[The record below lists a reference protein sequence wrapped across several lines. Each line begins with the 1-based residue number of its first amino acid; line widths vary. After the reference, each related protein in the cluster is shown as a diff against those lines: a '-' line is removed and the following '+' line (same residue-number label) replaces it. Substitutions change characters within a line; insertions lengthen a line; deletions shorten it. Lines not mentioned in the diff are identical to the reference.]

1 MNEMYFYDPE
11 IYHPSLTHS
20 VFVTL
25 EGSTMKLSYPK
36 NNVPRRATFEE
47 EILDV
52 AFVSHRCYD
61 VSNAKVGLCS
71 RR

>member
-25 EGSTMKLSYPK
+25 EDSSVKLSYPK
-36 NNVPRRATFEE
+36 SNIPRRATFEE
-47 EILDV
+47 EIAEV
-52 AFVSHRCYD
+52 AFVNHHQYD
-61 VSNAKVGLCS
+61 LQGAKVRL
-71 RR
+71 R